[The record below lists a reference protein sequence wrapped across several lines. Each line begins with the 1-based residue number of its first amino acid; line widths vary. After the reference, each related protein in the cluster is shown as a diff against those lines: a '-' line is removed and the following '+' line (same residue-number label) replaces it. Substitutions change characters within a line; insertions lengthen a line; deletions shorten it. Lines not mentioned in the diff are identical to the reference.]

1 MAEKVRRGL
10 PAQVEEGERGDELE
24 RERLGVSLRVSQ
36 QRGHLWLQ
44 TEESQA
50 WVSANARGA

>member
-1 MAEKVRRGL
+1 VAEKVRRGL

-36 QRGHLWLQ
+36 Q
-44 TEESQA
+44 
-50 WVSANARGA
+50 